1 MLHITRDLDL
11 TLDAPVGLS
20 RVMRH
25 LVYRHGYDAACALLL
40 DPHTDALVP
49 VVATGVR
56 KKITKQSLDL
66 ANKAILSG
74 ELAIQL
80 NPSPRPSDPQTLLR
94 AVPLSGPVGVEGVL
108 LLRSKQ
114 DHDLHETAFV
124 EQLGMTVGHWLT
136 HSRSHQQLRR
146 LADHLNRSGREVTRR
161 LALTGAQS

>member
-11 TLDAPVGLS
+11 ALDAPVGLS

-25 LVYRHGYDAACALLL
+25 LVYRHGYEAACALLL

-49 VVATGVR
+49 VVATGAR
-56 KKITKQSLDL
+56 KKITKQSLEL

-74 ELAIQL
+74 ELAVQL
-80 NPSPRPSDPQTLLR
+80 SSIPRRPDSQALLR
-94 AVPLSGPVGVEGVL
+94 AVPLSGPLGVEGVL
-108 LLRSKQ
+108 LLRSRQ

-146 LADHLNRSGREVTRR
+146 LADHLNRSGREVSRR
-161 LALTGAQS
+161 LALAGGRS